1 MKKHSKFEKD
11 FAITLRYSTTPLEA
25 FAERAA
31 GGPRRAGL
39 GTQSS
44 VAMPTF
50 DVEEAAM
57 ISACVDEVEMQS
69 CRRLRASTDA
79 PASCMVVPVVER
91 RTAQSES
98 E

>member
-11 FAITLRYSTTPLEA
+11 FAITLRYSTTALEA

-50 DVEEAAM
+50 DVEEAAP
-57 ISACVDEVEMQS
+57 ADAVANP
-69 CRRLRASTDA
+69 LA
-79 PASCMVVPVVER
+79 PAKGGQSPTSVVEI
-91 RTAQSES
+91 
-98 E
+98 